1 MASCSIYEAKKASSY
16 ADSGTSRWFYDGF
29 SIEGIFPDALK
40 RRPKSLISGLSEANK
55 PLITLI
61 FRSDAEQATAAEK
74 KNWKKGNKE
83 WLK

>member
-1 MASCSIYEAKKASSY
+1 LFHIRGKESILY
-16 ADSGTSRWFYDGF
+16 ADPGTSRWFYDDF
-29 SIEGIFPDALK
+29 SIEGIFPNGLK
-40 RRPKSLISGLSEANK
+40 RHLKSLISDLSEANK

-74 KNWKKGNKE
+74 GNKE